1 MAKCFKCKRE
11 IHNGNEDIKKV
22 VVYKYPDGTEDW
34 SSKTEGKVAK
44 PGGKIKAMAHFKCFK
59 VMQKVARRTA
69 DDGSLI
75 GDMPTAYQ
83 IGGLIMNADE
93 AKDRGLSPED
103 AAASN
108 TRELSDRAEA
118 TLHAHLRQNAERNAM
133 RDAAVR
139 QGLDP
144 DRMEARVNAAVD
156 AAVADQQAKLA
167 DRAQDPGY
175 EEPKEKKWPAG
186 GQIDMEI

>member
-22 VVYKYPDGTEDW
+22 VVYKYADGTEDY
-34 SSKTEGKVAK
+34 SSKTEGKVQK

-83 IGGLIMNADE
+83 IGDMIMNADE
-93 AKDRGLSPED
+93 ARDRGLSAED

-118 TLHAHLRQNAERNAM
+118 TLHTHLRQHAERNAM

-139 QGLDP
+139 QGVDP
-144 DRMEARVNAAVD
+144 DKVEAKVND
-156 AAVADQQAKLA
+156 AVAAALA
-167 DRAQDPGY
+167 DQAAKIADKEQDPGY

-186 GQIDMEI
+186 GQIDMEV